1 MQEPIPFQID
11 LEYVSLSGLRWG
23 KGHHKPVL
31 AMHGWLDNCQSFSR
45 IAPLLAEACDLDIWA
60 IDLVGHGHSGHRPKG
75 SYYHIW
81 DNVID
86 MALLM
91 DAQGWEEVDLLGHS
105 MGAGVATLM
114 AGAMPDRVGRVALIE
129 GLGPLSTPAEESPQQ
144 LTQAVGRYKLQS
156 YKTPPCY
163 ASVEDAAEA
172 RMRGI
177 GEISYEAALPLAER
191 GTRQDEDGWRWRSDS
206 RLRIPSPVRLTEDQI
221 YSFCE
226 AIRVPTQLIIGH
238 HGFLTDRESTQLR
251 RERVADIEQVTLP
264 GNHHLHLEPDT
275 AKAVAESLIG
285 FWRKT

>member
-60 IDLVGHGHSGHRPKG
+60 IDLVGHGLSGHRPKG

-144 LTQAVGRYKLQS
+144 LTQAVGRYKLQN

-163 ASVEDAAEA
+163 ASVEEAAEA

-177 GEISYEAALPLAER
+177 GEISYDAALPLAER
-191 GTRQDEDGWRWRSDS
+191 GTRQDEDGWRWRSDA

-226 AIRVPTQLIIGH
+226 AIKAPAQLIIGDQ
-238 HGFLTDRESTQLR
+238 GFLTNRENTRLR
-251 RERVADIEQVTLP
+251 KERVADIEQVIMP

-275 AKAVAESLIG
+275 ATAVAESLIA
-285 FWRKT
+285 FWQQT